1 MTSHKGHLTIDQGA
15 ETPIWLAMAPDI
27 PSGAFVYKKEVKNW
41 LHDGKMTFW
50 LILQISASDDKFLTI
65 SLFRP
70 INSHEIILV
79 LILSSR

>member
-41 LHDGKMTFW
+41 LHDGKMTF
-50 LILQISASDDKFLTI
+50 
-65 SLFRP
+65 
-70 INSHEIILV
+70 
-79 LILSSR
+79 